1 MQVYDGAGIETHY
14 VLMQVYEEN
23 RALELLFWKNIMF

>member
-1 MQVYDGAGIETHY
+1 MKVYDGAGIETHY

-23 RALELLFWKNIMF
+23 GAPFLKNIMF